1 MHILGKVF
9 VLCIVS
15 LGLTGCVDWV
25 EDTSDL
31 VSFVNK
37 AKRTPGG
44 RIEPLPEFKPY
55 QSFVYKGASMR
66 EPFIA
71 LLPEIQLTEE
81 ELSAEL
87 AGNGLQPDN
96 EREKSYLESFP
107 LDELRMVG
115 TITGRDT
122 GQLWALVRDS
132 NAEIH
137 RVTEGEYMGLDF
149 GEIKLLNEHGIQ
161 LIEIVKN
168 GRGGWMKRSR
178 SIALDEQE

>member
-1 MHILGKVF
+1 MNILGKFF
-9 VLCIVS
+9 VLFVTCFALS
-15 LGLTGCVDWV
+15 GCVDWV
-25 EDTSDL
+25 EDTEDL
-31 VSFVNK
+31 TAFVNE

-44 RIEPLPEFKPY
+44 RVEPLPEFKPY

-71 LLPEIQLTEE
+71 LLPEVQLSEE

-96 EREKSYLESFP
+96 EREKSYLESFSI
-107 LDELRMVG
+107 DELRMVG
-115 TITGRDT
+115 TITGRED
-122 GQLWALVRDS
+122 GRLWALIRDS

-137 RVTEGEYMGLDF
+137 RVTDGDYMGLDF
-149 GEIKLLNEHGIQ
+149 GEITLLNEHGVQ

-178 SIALDEQE
+178 SVALDEQE

>member
-1 MHILGKVF
+1 MRTLGKIF
-9 VLCIVS
+9 VLFVS
-15 LGLTGCVDWV
+15 GFGLTGCVDWV
-25 EDTSDL
+25 EDTQDL
-31 VSFVNK
+31 VSFVNE

-71 LLPEIQLTEE
+71 LLPEVQLSEE

-107 LDELRMVG
+107 IDELRMVG
-115 TITGRDT
+115 TITGREDSR
-122 GQLWALVRDS
+122 LWALVRDS

-137 RVTEGEYMGLDF
+137 RVAEGDYMGLDF
-149 GEIKLLNEHGIQ
+149 GEITLLNEHGIQ
-161 LIEIVKN
+161 LVEIVKN